1 MTFPSEPICLIT
13 GVTLFNSAEGWCKPA
28 DLFIFGDRFIVNAA
42 GGGELLG
49 IPSELRKV
57 LTFADYQTP
66 HFERRNVYIF
76 PADKSLLNDAAKAY
90 IKDAPHAPRF

>member
-13 GVTLFNSAEGWCKPA
+13 GVTLYNSAEGWCKPA

-42 GGGELLG
+42 GTGEQREPNQLG
-49 IPSELRKV
+49 NV

-76 PADKSLLNDAAKAY
+76 PADKSLLNAAAQAY
-90 IKDAPHAPRF
+90 IARSPHAPRF

>member
-13 GVTLFNSAEGWCKPA
+13 GVTLFNSAEGWSKPA
-28 DLFIFGDRFIVNAA
+28 DLFIFGDRFIVNAS
-42 GGGELLG
+42 GEGEVRTLS
-49 IPSELRKV
+49 ITERVVSFSEM
-57 LTFADYQTP
+57 DS

-76 PADKSLLNDAAKAY
+76 PVASYLLNDAAKAY